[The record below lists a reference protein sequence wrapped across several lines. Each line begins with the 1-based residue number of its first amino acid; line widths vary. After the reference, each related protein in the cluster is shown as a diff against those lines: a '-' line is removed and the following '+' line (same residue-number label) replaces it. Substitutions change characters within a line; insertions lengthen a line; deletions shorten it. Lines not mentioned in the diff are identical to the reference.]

1 MERIDG
7 FNGADEL
14 GAGTDLPGDDDGV
27 RCGDGATAAAG
38 AEKNV

>member
-7 FNGADEL
+7 FSGADEL
-14 GAGTDLPGDDDGV
+14 GARTHFPGDDDGV
-27 RCGDGATAAAG
+27 RCGDGTAAAAG

>member
-7 FNGADEL
+7 FSGADEL
-14 GAGTDLPGDDDGV
+14 GAGTDLSGDDDGV

>member
-7 FNGADEL
+7 FSGADEL
-14 GAGTDLPGDDDGV
+14 SAWMDLPGDDDGV

-38 AEKNV
+38 VEKNV